1 MSLREREAEL
11 AMCKEELMDKEIEN
25 VRLSRDKVKG
35 HHRLE
40 NISHYSRLQRLVL
53 CNVNVH

>member
-40 NISHYSRLQRLVL
+40 NILFHAASMF
-53 CNVNVH
+53 

>member
-25 VRLSRDKVKG
+25 VRLSLDKVKG
-35 HHRLE
+35 Q
-40 NISHYSRLQRLVL
+40 YS
-53 CNVNVH
+53 NVRSETNFNFLPIHFLF